1 MGEKA
6 LQSALY
12 ALDIFGTFAFAIAGA
27 LKAARHELDALGVLV
42 LATATGVGGGMV
54 RDVLLAYGPPAVFHD
69 NTYLAVCIA
78 AGLLVFF
85 FARGIAARR
94 NLVRYADAVGLG
106 VFTAIGGAKA
116 MAFGLGGIPV
126 VFLAV
131 LTATGG
137 GVIRDILVGEVPVVL
152 RTDFYA
158 TASILGA
165 VTLLALAALGRPP
178 VEQLAGSAVVAT
190 GLRLMAI
197 WLRMRLPRIPRVD
210 DED

>member
-1 MGEKA
+1 M
-6 LQSALY
+6 QDMLY
-12 ALDIFGTFAFAIAGA
+12 ALDIFGTFAFAVAGA

-42 LATATGVGGGMV
+42 LATVTGVGGGMV
-54 RDVLLAYGPPAVFHD
+54 RDMMLAYGPPAVFHND
-69 NTYLAVCIA
+69 AYLMVCLA
-78 AGLLVFF
+78 GGLLVFF
-85 FARGIAARR
+85 FARGVAARR

-116 MAFGLGGIPV
+116 MAFGLGGLPV

-137 GVIRDILVGEVPVVL
+137 GVIRDVLVGEVPTVL

-165 VTLLALAALGRPP
+165 VALLGLSALGRPP
-178 VEQLAGSAVVAT
+178 LEQLAGSAAVTT

-210 DED
+210 DDD